1 MERLIDYYDGL
12 DRTLDSYD
20 VLHPDVYGFACT
32 GSSYLVGAELE
43 AEIVADAEARL
54 GCPFVT
60 AAQAI
65 LDALAALAVE
75 RIALLAPYPADIVEA
90 GVAFWRAAG
99 LSVVQ
104 VMAIDLGSQDTRR
117 IYGLRSA
124 DALAA
129 LDEGVSGEAEALLMS
144 GTGMPTWRRWRRLP
158 RGSAGPCCPPITASP
173 GRCAGRW
180 ARMRASGRQTVPD
193 FSGPLLTRRSVRSP
207 HCAAGGRPS
216 RRECH
221 ELSCSPC
228 RRRCLAVPLLHIAPP
243 SAFRSDPVRP
253 SRRGFFRPQP
263 LSCAE
268 KRKAAPKAAS
278 PLPL

>member
-1 MERLIDYYDGL
+1 MDRMEREYGPGGWIGVGVPQANPTVEAEMRRLLPPDAELLTSCLVSRAPTSVERLIDYFDGL

-32 GSSYLVGAELE
+32 GSSYLVGAERE
-43 AEIVADAEARL
+43 TEIVAEAEARL

-104 VMAIDLGSQDTRR
+104 IMTIDLGSQDTRR

-129 LDEGVSGEAEALLMS
+129 LDDGVSDEAEALLMS
-144 GTGMPTWRRWRRLP
+144 GTGMPTLAALAPAADRIGRPVLSSNYCLAWALRRALGEDTGLW
-158 RGSAGPCCPPITASP
+158 SAGGP
-173 GRCAGRW
+173 G
-180 ARMRASGRQTVPD
+180 
-193 FSGPLLTRRSVRSP
+193 LLR
-207 HCAAGGRPS
+207 
-216 RRECH
+216 
-221 ELSCSPC
+221 
-228 RRRCLAVPLLHIAPP
+228 
-243 SAFRSDPVRP
+243 
-253 SRRGFFRPQP
+253 
-263 LSCAE
+263 
-268 KRKAAPKAAS
+268 AAP
-278 PLPL
+278 